1 MSTTR
6 GAGRGERGFALAA
19 AVLLLVVVAGL
30 LLDAALRSRAE
41 RRAAW
46 NTSVEV
52 RARAASR
59 GGLAHALVR
68 LRALQARTVSAG
80 GGDPA
85 LFDAWNRIDTLGAEL
100 GVVELPGG
108 GRYRVTVRDP
118 ASLLPLNAATADE
131 LRRLFL
137 ACGTGEETARRAA
150 LAVVDWRE
158 RAGPFA
164 ASEEVRAL
172 EAASGLPGEA
182 VAHLTVLGDGRVNL
196 NTASAPVLGALPGM
210 SDEAVHVVLA
220 RRSAGRTWRN
230 LFELESGLTPPA
242 REALQSHFA
251 ALARR
256 ASFEPALVEIT
267 VEGTVE
273 HSGVRTQLRTVG
285 VRAGA
290 SVQVVSTV
298 EE

>member
-1 MSTTR
+1 MSA
-6 GAGRGERGFALAA
+6 AGRTKGEDGFALAA
-19 AVLLLVVVAGL
+19 AVLLLVVVAAF

-41 RRAAW
+41 RAAAW

-52 RARAASR
+52 RARAAAR
-59 GGLAHALVR
+59 GGLAHALVW

-85 LFDAWNRIDTLGAEL
+85 SFDAWNRIDALGPEL
-100 GVVELPGG
+100 GRVELPGG
-108 GRYRVTVRDP
+108 GRYTVAVRDP

-137 ACGTGEETARRAA
+137 AFGAGEETARGAA
-150 LAVVDWRE
+150 LAVADRRE
-158 RAGPFA
+158 RTGPYGAVEELRGEEWGA
-164 ASEEVRAL
+164 ALPPEAL
-172 EAASGLPGEA
+172 
-182 VAHLTVLGDGRVNL
+182 AHLTVLGEGRVNL

-210 SDEAVHVVLA
+210 GDEAVRRVLS
-220 RRSAGRTWRN
+220 RREGGSAWRN
-230 LFELESGLTPPA
+230 LFELEGGLSPPA
-242 REALQSHFA
+242 REELQRNFA

-256 ASFEPALVEIT
+256 ASFEPALVEVT

-273 HSGVRTQLRTVG
+273 HARVRTRLRTVG